1 MARGWESKSIEQQ
14 IEDRASLVAPSS
26 GDNAHA
32 NAGVKRE
39 IEVLELSRRCLLNE
53 MEGISNPRLLVMKQR
68 ALRHVEAQIAALRE
82 PCQDIPPR

>member
-26 GDNAHA
+26 GNNAHA
-32 NAGVKRE
+32 NAGVERE
-39 IEVLELSRRCLLNE
+39 IEVLALSRRCLSNE

-68 ALRHVEAQIAALRE
+68 ALRHVEAQIAAL
-82 PCQDIPPR
+82 QDPPR